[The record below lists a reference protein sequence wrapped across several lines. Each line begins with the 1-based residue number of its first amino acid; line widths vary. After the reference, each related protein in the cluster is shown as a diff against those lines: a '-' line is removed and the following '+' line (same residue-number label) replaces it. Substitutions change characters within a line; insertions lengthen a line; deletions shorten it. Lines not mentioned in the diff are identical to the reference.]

1 MSGGPVLRNSKW
13 KKGHESKNKTPRANH
28 FFAVQISDCQVS
40 IKIQKHVS
48 SLSVVVTFQFWA
60 DRGSSPQ
67 RSQDHI
73 GAGTR
78 VEQRP
83 GVSINSP
90 HHTGSCTPVQ
100 PRGFGQVLEETVR
113 VFSTSRLQTQQLDLH
128 LEQVGHFDNK
138 VIYASVKEESEGTE
152 HLNHLSKS
160 LRERCQTAGLTLIDG
175 DRFTPHVTLLKL
187 SKDPSLNRKGIKAV
201 ASHLYEKHV
210 DCVFGRQVV
219 ESVQLL
225 SMTDPKDEKGYYA
238 LKGEFHFGTA
248 AAADEIRTAARLDQ
262 RRCSTT
268 KLPC

>member
-1 MSGGPVLRNSKW
+1 MSGGPVLRDSKW
-13 KKGHESKNKTPRANH
+13 KKGHASKNKTPRANH
-28 FFAVQISDCQVS
+28 FFAVQISDCQIVEAVHNVHRTILEQEPELSSALVS
-40 IKIQKHVS
+40 PSTLHITLAVAH
-48 SLSVVVTFQFWA
+48 L
-60 DRGSSPQ
+60 SSPE
-67 RSQDHI
+67 DL
-73 GAGTR
+73 
-78 VEQRP
+78 
-83 GVSINSP
+83 
-90 HHTGSCTPVQ
+90 
-100 PRGFGQVLEETVR
+100 VLEETVR

-160 LRERCQTAGLTLIDG
+160 LRERCQKAGLTLIDG

-187 SKDPSLNRKGIKAV
+187 SKDPRLNRKGIKAV

-238 LKGEFHFGTA
+238 LKGEFHFGT
-248 AAADEIRTAARLDQ
+248 
-262 RRCSTT
+262 
-268 KLPC
+268 

>member
-1 MSGGPVLRNSKW
+1 M
-13 KKGHESKNKTPRANH
+13 
-28 FFAVQISDCQVS
+28 
-40 IKIQKHVS
+40 S
-48 SLSVVVTFQFWA
+48 SLSVAVIFQFLA

-90 HHTGSCTPVQ
+90 HHAGSCTPVQ
-100 PRGFGQVLEETVR
+100 PRGFGQVIYVYVAQQCRQSATVHLSLTRANQVLEETVR

-187 SKDPSLNRKGIKAV
+187 SKDPSLNRKVKKNKIAFGGIREFGKLSLIKFCFSSFFGFSQGIKAV

-210 DCVFGRQVV
+210 DCVFGRQV
-219 ESVQLL
+219 
-225 SMTDPKDEKGYYA
+225 
-238 LKGEFHFGTA
+238 
-248 AAADEIRTAARLDQ
+248 
-262 RRCSTT
+262 TT
-268 KLPC
+268 KYSRSAKSADIPKVKFYFGGRWLRAFSCCR

>member
-13 KKGHESKNKTPRANH
+13 KKGHASKNKTPRANH

-48 SLSVVVTFQFWA
+48 SLSVEVTFQFWA

-90 HHTGSCTPVQ
+90 HHAGSCTPVQ
-100 PRGFGQVLEETVR
+100 PRGFGQVINVCVAQQGGGQQSATVHLSLTRANQVLEETVR

-138 VIYASVKEESEGTE
+138 VIYASVKEESEGTV
-152 HLNHLSKS
+152 HLIHLSKS

-187 SKDPSLNRKGIKAV
+187 SKDPRLNRKVK
-201 ASHLYEKHV
+201 K
-210 DCVFGRQVV
+210 QN
-219 ESVQLL
+219 
-225 SMTDPKDEKGYYA
+225 
-238 LKGEFHFGTA
+238 
-248 AAADEIRTAARLDQ
+248 RLW
-262 RRCSTT
+262 RYT
-268 KLPC
+268 

>member
-1 MSGGPVLRNSKW
+1 MHFLTTFFHLKILHFIRKMSGGPVLRNSKW

-28 FFAVQISDCQVS
+28 FFAVQISDCQIVEAVHNVHRTILEQEPELSSALVS
-40 IKIQKHVS
+40 PSTLHITLAVAH
-48 SLSVVVTFQFWA
+48 L
-60 DRGSSPQ
+60 SSPEDLV
-67 RSQDHI
+67 R
-73 GAGTR
+73 A
-78 VEQRP
+78 
-83 GVSINSP
+83 N
-90 HHTGSCTPVQ
+90 
-100 PRGFGQVLEETVR
+100 QVLEETVR

-128 LEQVGHFDNK
+128 LAQVGHFDNK
-138 VIYASVKEESEGTE
+138 VIYANVKEESEGTE
-152 HLNHLSKS
+152 HLIHLSKS